1 MSETR
6 RFKVVIAGS
15 GFPDSE
21 PEIEQLAEIADVVND
36 EASSRE
42 ALFDVVSD
50 ADAILVDSAHIDDEV
65 MAAAKSLK
73 VIAGYGVG
81 VDQIDVEAAVRR
93 GIAVCNSPEA
103 MSNEVAEHAIG
114 LLFALAR
121 QSQFSDAD
129 VRLRHTWDPFSPSYR
144 PILLRGKKLAIVG
157 FGRTGS
163 RTGRIAAGIGM
174 KLLVYD
180 PYIDP
185 ARLGIPDDWDIHFG
199 ASLQEVVGEADAV
212 ILHVPLTD
220 ETRRMINAEALGSFK
235 PGNLLI
241 NVSRGGVI
249 DQAALHGALK
259 NGRLAGAALDV
270 FDPEPPSWDEP
281 LLKLP
286 NLIATPHM
294 AWRSESSGR
303 RMQTDASSEVRRIL
317 LGETPKW
324 RVG

>member
-1 MSETR
+1 
-6 RFKVVIAGS
+6 
-15 GFPDSE
+15 
-21 PEIEQLAEIADVVND
+21 
-36 EASSRE
+36 
-42 ALFDVVSD
+42 
-50 ADAILVDSAHIDDEV
+50 
-65 MAAAKSLK
+65 
-73 VIAGYGVG
+73 
-81 VDQIDVEAAVRR
+81 
-93 GIAVCNSPEA
+93 
-103 MSNEVAEHAIG
+103 
-114 LLFALAR
+114 
-121 QSQFSDAD
+121 
-129 VRLRHTWDPFSPSYR
+129 
-144 PILLRGKKLAIVG
+144 
-157 FGRTGS
+157 
-163 RTGRIAAGIGM
+163 M

-220 ETRRMINAEALGSFK
+220 ETRRMIDAEALGNFK

-270 FDPEPPSWDEP
+270 FDPEPPSWDES
-281 LLKLP
+281 LLTLP